1 MQDGTDAVPQT
12 VLTPALIA
20 AVGGMPRAVGRRH
33 LTPWNPGV
41 HDPEQA
47 LEETLVVQGWAATGR
62 LLRRQE
68 WRDLPPEGVAQG
80 RGPGK
85 HGGQR
90 RVSGSQQRLAR
101 GAPRNMALTGTGLV
115 APPPVRPLE
124 PRAPPGV
131 LGLAQEEQQTP
142 HFGDG
147 QRDAFVVAERSPPFP
162 SWAWPWRALRRVISR
177 AAWAS
182 RARVV

>member
-1 MQDGTDAVPQT
+1 VQDGADAVPQT
-12 VLTPALIA
+12 VLPPALIA
-20 AVGGMPRAVGRRH
+20 AVGGMPGAVGRRH
-33 LTPWNPGV
+33 LAPGRACA
-41 HDPEQA
+41 HDPEQT
-47 LEETLVVQGWAATGR
+47 LEQTPVLHSGPATWR

-68 WRDLPPEGVAQG
+68 RRDLLPEGVAQG
-80 RGPGK
+80 RGPGE

-101 GAPRNMALTGTGLV
+101 GAPRNMPLTGAGLV
-115 APPPVRPLE
+115 LPTPVRPLE
-124 PRAPPGV
+124 RRAPPGLLR
-131 LGLAQEEQQTP
+131 LGQEEQQAP
-142 HFGDG
+142 HLGDG

-182 RARVV
+182 RAKVV